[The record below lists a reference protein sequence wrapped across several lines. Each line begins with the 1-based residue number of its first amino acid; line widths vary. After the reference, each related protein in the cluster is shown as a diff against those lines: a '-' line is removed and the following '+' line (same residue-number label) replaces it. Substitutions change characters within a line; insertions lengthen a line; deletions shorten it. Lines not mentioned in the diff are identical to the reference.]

1 MQGRTIMIAPRK
13 IKHMAEKME
22 RENLEFRTFLK
33 CSEDEK
39 KQMSNLPNYTI
50 NCLKS
55 MIVVD
60 VEIVVSAIMGVYLYL
75 I

>member
-1 MQGRTIMIAPRK
+1 
-13 IKHMAEKME
+13 
-22 RENLEFRTFLK
+22 
-33 CSEDEK
+33 
-39 KQMSNLPNYTI
+39 MSNLPNYTM
-50 NCLKS
+50 NYLQS